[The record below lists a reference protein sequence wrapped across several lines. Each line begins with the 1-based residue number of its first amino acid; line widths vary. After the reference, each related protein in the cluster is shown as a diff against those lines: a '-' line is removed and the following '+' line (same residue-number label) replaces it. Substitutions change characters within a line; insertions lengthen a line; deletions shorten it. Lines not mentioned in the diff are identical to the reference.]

1 MQSEAWTDTSVCPK
15 LFLSEHVMIQIII
28 SHFLA
33 VINRKFFGLLLI
45 TTESCSDKVTDFC
58 D

>member
-28 SHFLA
+28 SPILA
-33 VINRKFFGLLLI
+33 VINRKFLGLLLI
-45 TTESCSDKVTDFC
+45 TTESCSDKVI
-58 D
+58 